1 MPKSFLCRSQ
11 YFSRFGAPKT
21 HCWGKRRPLLGLLL
35 IRRPIHLGLNSF
47 LTVATLFSRIP
58 SSTSQPP
65 RSTRSSSTLEPCAAA
80 ANLWAPPPTF
90 VERRAAAAADN
101 LLARPRYQLLLR
113 SYLWEFSM
121 TSSLSSMPSGRFRPP
136 MIPCFSMLSFFFK
149 FAVFL
154 AHHPV
159 Q

>member
-58 SSTSQPP
+58 SSTLQPP

-90 VERRAAAAADN
+90 VDRRAAPPPPIICWRVPDTN
-101 LLARPRYQLLLR
+101 CCCVVI
-113 SYLWEFSM
+113 F
-121 TSSLSSMPSGRFRPP
+121 GNFR
-136 MIPCFSMLSFFFK
+136 
-149 FAVFL
+149 
-154 AHHPV
+154 
-159 Q
+159 